1 MVNGDYWIYSD
12 GNGQTILARCEGA
25 AICFVDKV
33 VQTCSSSIGI
43 FKRQVQE

>member
-25 AICFVDKV
+25 AILFVDKV
-33 VQTCSSSIGI
+33 HVAVCLNRSRESLSL
-43 FKRQVQE
+43 